1 VEKKNEWTEEQRRQM
16 VGAPT
21 PKPQEIAKPQEVAG
35 PITKTVIT
43 QAVTAGVMWAFL
55 YISLIGLG
63 VGIVVGIV
71 YEMAK

>member
-21 PKPQEIAKPQEVAG
+21 PKPQVAKPQEVAG

-55 YISLIGLG
+55 YISLISLG
-63 VGIVVGIV
+63 VGLVVGIV